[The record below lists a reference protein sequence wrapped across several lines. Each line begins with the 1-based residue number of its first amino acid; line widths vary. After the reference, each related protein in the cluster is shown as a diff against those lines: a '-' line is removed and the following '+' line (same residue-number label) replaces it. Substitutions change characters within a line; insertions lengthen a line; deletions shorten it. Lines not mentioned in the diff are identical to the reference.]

1 MAPNSIISLITFSLF
16 LILHFFYTQKIYF
29 RSIFFILIVISLLLP
44 IGFFF
49 LSKEKD
55 KLFAVNFGLLIFYY
69 MLLLWLIKICYKR
82 LNQFLIN
89 KNLINMKF
97 REKDFT
103 YIISDG
109 DIIETW
115 WDKSAEPP
123 SWLDYFFTILLFVL
137 PLLLT
142 IIFA

>member
-123 SWLDYFFTILLFVL
+123 SWLDYFFSILLFVL